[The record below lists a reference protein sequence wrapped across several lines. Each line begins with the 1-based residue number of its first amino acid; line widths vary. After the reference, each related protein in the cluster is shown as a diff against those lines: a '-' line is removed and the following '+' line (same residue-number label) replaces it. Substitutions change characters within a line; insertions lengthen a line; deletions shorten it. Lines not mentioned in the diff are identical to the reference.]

1 MSRWFH
7 EVEIVAPFFDC
18 DPMQVVW
25 HGHYLKY
32 FEISRQ
38 AMLDKLGYG
47 YFAMRASGYLW
58 PIVDVRLKYV
68 RPAVLQQ
75 KLLVRSEIVEYEN
88 RLKVDYLITSNGQK
102 LTKGYTVQVA
112 VNDKTNELEY
122 VTPKALWKALGVE

>member
-7 EVEIVAPFFDC
+7 EMEMTVPFFDC

-32 FEISRQ
+32 FEICRQ
-38 AMLDKLGYG
+38 TLLDNLGYG
-47 YFAMRASGYLW
+47 YFAMRDSGYLW
-58 PIVDVRLKYV
+58 PVVDVRLKYV

-75 KLLVRSEIVEYEN
+75 KITVRAEIVEYEN
-88 RLKVDYLITSNGQK
+88 RLKVDYVITSNGEK

-112 VNDKTNELEY
+112 VNAKTNELEY
-122 VTPKALWKALGVE
+122 VTPPELWKALGVS